1 MPVEWPNPFWLVW
14 KKFTWRLHVCN
25 NFITAHQK
33 VEALYSICYW
43 WERWNRV
50 GLLYQQSVRLNAVVN
65 QSYNKWPEKA
75 SLQLVF
81 CAYTFFHRI
90 REKAAQNMLR
100 IASRRPMKES
110 QFRHTLYFLTVPD
123 TSSHS
128 VLHSVWSWFY
138 LLQKTVSDNPPT
150 WFQWI

>member
-81 CAYTFFHRI
+81 CAYTFFFFT
-90 REKAAQNMLR
+90 
-100 IASRRPMKES
+100 ES
-110 QFRHTLYFLTVPD
+110 ERKQLKTCSELLPEGLWKNLNWDTRWISLLSQILVHIQCCTVFGTGS
-123 TSSHS
+123 TSSKK
-128 VLHSVWSWFY
+128 
-138 LLQKTVSDNPPT
+138 Q
-150 WFQWI
+150 